1 MLSILRSEY
10 MYNVYSECF
19 CTSFSLLGCIYLENN
34 KVETMFV
41 EDENITQSQHFV
53 VSHYW
58 TTDKS
63 VTTLYT
69 LVIGL
74 KIYNVSKLKK
84 MKWHF
89 P

>member
-1 MLSILRSEY
+1 
-10 MYNVYSECF
+10 
-19 CTSFSLLGCIYLENN
+19 
-34 KVETMFV
+34 MFV